1 MSIQRVRSKWA
12 KTDVLLADADLRRH
26 VPDTA
31 RFDRSSVEAYL
42 QKHGMIYVKPVDG
55 TFGRG
60 VIRVE
65 NAETAVSPYR
75 FQSGET
81 KYAFATF
88 DDMYNKLISVKKN
101 KPYLVQQG
109 IHLLKHG
116 GRRFDLRVMVQ
127 KNPQSKWET
136 TGMIGR
142 LGHPRKIVTNY
153 HAGGTPMPLDKLFS
167 SHLTQTRRT
176 AFENKLGKLGVD
188 IAAALQKK
196 YPRLKEIGVD
206 VAVDTKL
213 HPWVLEVNTLPDPF
227 LFKKLP
233 DRAVFRRMYAYAVA
247 YGRFKPRKRGAS

>member
-31 RFDRSSVEAYL
+31 RFDRSTVAAFL

-55 TFGRG
+55 TFGSG

-65 NAETAVSPYR
+65 YAGAADSPYR

-81 KYAFATF
+81 KYAFASF
-88 DDMYNKLISVKKN
+88 DDMYPKLISVKKN

-127 KNPQSKWET
+127 MNPQSKWET

-142 LGHPRKIVTNY
+142 VAHPRKIVTNY
-153 HAGGTPMPLDKLFS
+153 HAGGTPMPLEKLFS
-167 SHLTQTRRT
+167 SHLTKERRI
-176 AFENKLGKLGVD
+176 AFGNKLRKLGIDV
-188 IAAALQKK
+188 AVALEKK

-206 VAVDTKL
+206 VAVDTKFNA
-213 HPWVLEVNTLPDPF
+213 WVLEVNTLPDPF

-233 DRAVFRRMYAYAVA
+233 NRAVFRRIYAYAVA
-247 YGRFKPRKRGAS
+247 YGRFRARKRGA